1 MSSIPC
7 PLWTFEEGLCKL
19 LDYMA
24 VHSWQNPPSQSHPRT
39 VKPASDALDHIDLF
53 RYSREGIF
61 RRRLISAVP
70 HRLLT
75 FVRLYKVTNGS
86 QRWMLLTKL
95 SVLLAC
101 PLFPVS
107 S

>member
-39 VKPASDALDHIDLF
+39 VKPASDAPDHIGLF

-75 FVRLYKVTNGS
+75 FVRLIQGYQRESTLDVTNQLS
-86 QRWMLLTKL
+86 ALPVYPLL
-95 SVLLAC
+95 
-101 PLFPVS
+101 PVVS
-107 S
+107 